1 MWSICGAGALA
12 VLPLSPLTGG
22 ALAAPEQ
29 AAVPIVTVEKVQ
41 AAPHPYDEAA
51 DAHEVLAAALAAA
64 KASGKKLLVDFGA
77 NWCPDCRAL
86 GGILA
91 LEPVRTYV
99 AAHYEVAVIDV
110 GRFNK
115 NLDIPQTYGVKI
127 HGIPT
132 VMIVDPADNRVMNR
146 DGLEALGDAATM
158 SPQAVVDQLVGWTEH
173 PAS

>member
-1 MWSICGAGALA
+1 MARSVRMICAAMAALA
-12 VLPLSPLTGG
+12 AGG
-22 ALAAPEQ
+22 VALAAPQQ
-29 AAVPIVTVEKVQ
+29 AAIPIITVDKVQ

-51 DAHEVLAAALAAA
+51 DAHQSLAEAIARA
-64 KASGKKLLVDFGA
+64 KASGKKVLVDFGA

-86 GGILA
+86 GGIMA
-91 LEPVRTYV
+91 VDQIQAYV
-99 AAHYEVAVIDV
+99 AAHYEVAVVDV

-115 NLDIPQTYGVKI
+115 NLDIATAYGVKI

-132 VMIVDPADNRVMNR
+132 VMVIDPATNQVMNR

-158 SPQAVVDQLVGWTEH
+158 APQAVVDQLVSWTEH

>member
-1 MWSICGAGALA
+1 MERSVRMISAALA
-12 VLPLSPLTGG
+12 ALAIGG
-22 ALAAPEQ
+22 AALAAPQQ
-29 AAVPIVTVEKVQ
+29 AATPIVTVDKVP
-41 AAPHPYDEAA
+41 AAAHPYDEAA
-51 DAHEVLAAALAAA
+51 DAHQSLAAAIAAA
-64 KASGKKLLVDFGA
+64 KASGKKVLVDFGA

-91 LEPVRTYV
+91 VDQIQSYV
-99 AAHYEVAVIDV
+99 AAHYEVAVVDV

-115 NLDIPQTYGVKI
+115 NLDIPTAYGVKL

-132 VMIVDPADNRVMNR
+132 VMVIDPATNQVLNR

-158 SPQAVVDQLVGWTEH
+158 APQAVVDQLVSWTEH